1 MPKPRIAMSEL
12 FQDLRFALRMLA
24 KSPGFATIAVLTLAL
39 GIGANTAIFS
49 VVNTVLL
56 RSLPFPRAAELVD
69 ISARS
74 TLFDFPNLGL
84 SLPDIADLRA
94 SNSSLAAVATYED
107 SPKEISGD
115 GKPQRIQST
124 AVSED
129 FFPVLGIQPLHGR
142 TFVSADMQ
150 SGVPVTI
157 LSNSL
162 WRERFGGDPATI
174 GKSITIDGQAHIIVG
189 VMPVLPALGFATDS
203 ALWTAFHPSA
213 EQLAARDNHAYQV
226 IARLKPH
233 VRMAQAQS
241 ELAAIS
247 ARLASDY
254 PTVDKEW
261 SIHAASLKQTLVGD
275 ARGPLLILFFAVGF
289 VLMIACANVSNLF
302 LSRGWARRRE
312 FAIRAALGATRGAL
326 LRQLAVEC
334 VLLALAGGASA
345 FLVTMW
351 MVEGLRTIL
360 PPEIPRLAEVR
371 IDSEVAC
378 FTLAA
383 SLLAALLSG
392 LAPALLSTRQ
402 DIHVAIKEGGADAA
416 PHAAGSHNYLRQLLV
431 IGEVALAAVL
441 LIGATLAVR
450 SFAFLLR
457 QDLGFQPDHL
467 VTLKLDFPK
476 FRFADAAQA
485 VAFTQQ
491 VLDRS
496 RAIAGVTSVSA
507 GLVFPFSD
515 EVAETTFQTETS
527 ENDSRASEQ
536 TALANRVAPDFFRT
550 LAIPLLAGRDFDN
563 SDAKDRG
570 GVVIVNEALAR
581 KYFGS
586 QNVVGKH
593 ISMRQEAGHPVW
605 NEILGV
611 AGNVHEAMPD
621 YENKPLIFAPL
632 YQMREATAVY
642 MVVRATGDPMLTV
655 PALKDRIWS
664 VDQNQPITSVQ
675 TMDARMSEVR
685 ASPKAQSVLL
695 GVFGAL
701 GLLLSI
707 IGVYG
712 VMSYSVSQQTRE
724 IGIRMAL
731 GAAHA
736 QILGLVVGH
745 GLRLTLAGV
754 FLGVAGGF
762 ALTRFMRSILFGISA
777 ADPLTFASVAILLTA
792 VAAAA
797 CYIPARRATRVDPIV
812 ALRYE

>member
-1 MPKPRIAMSEL
+1 
-12 FQDLRFALRMLA
+12 
-24 KSPGFATIAVLTLAL
+24 
-39 GIGANTAIFS
+39 
-49 VVNTVLL
+49 
-56 RSLPFPRAAELVD
+56 
-69 ISARS
+69 
-74 TLFDFPNLGL
+74 
-84 SLPDIADLRA
+84 
-94 SNSSLAAVATYED
+94 
-107 SPKEISGD
+107 
-115 GKPQRIQST
+115 
-124 AVSED
+124 
-129 FFPVLGIQPLHGR
+129 
-142 TFVSADMQ
+142 
-150 SGVPVTI
+150 
-157 LSNSL
+157 
-162 WRERFGGDPATI
+162 
-174 GKSITIDGQAHIIVG
+174 
-189 VMPVLPALGFATDS
+189 
-203 ALWTAFHPSA
+203 
-213 EQLAARDNHAYQV
+213 
-226 IARLKPH
+226 
-233 VRMAQAQS
+233 
-241 ELAAIS
+241 
-247 ARLASDY
+247 
-254 PTVDKEW
+254 
-261 SIHAASLKQTLVGD
+261 
-275 ARGPLLILFFAVGF
+275 
-289 VLMIACANVSNLF
+289 
-302 LSRGWARRRE
+302 
-312 FAIRAALGATRGAL
+312 
-326 LRQLAVEC
+326 
-334 VLLALAGGASA
+334 
-345 FLVTMW
+345 
-351 MVEGLRTIL
+351 
-360 PPEIPRLAEVR
+360 
-371 IDSEVAC
+371 
-378 FTLAA
+378 
-383 SLLAALLSG
+383 
-392 LAPALLSTRQ
+392 
-402 DIHVAIKEGGADAA
+402 
-416 PHAAGSHNYLRQLLV
+416 
-431 IGEVALAAVL
+431 
-441 LIGATLAVR
+441 
-450 SFAFLLR
+450 
-457 QDLGFQPDHL
+457 
-467 VTLKLDFPK
+467 
-476 FRFADAAQA
+476 
-485 VAFTQQ
+485 
-491 VLDRS
+491 
-496 RAIAGVTSVSA
+496 
-507 GLVFPFSD
+507 
-515 EVAETTFQTETS
+515 
-527 ENDSRASEQ
+527 
-536 TALANRVAPDFFRT
+536 LANRVAPDFFRT